1 MAEDELLKNFR
12 GSAHVENGRPE
23 MQSRLDCLHWFGTPV
38 YVFGSINDP
47 IFRVGDIFVALGYHH
62 HLSVPYTVGDLN
74 GRGHLYRVRRADF
87 GNGRCNQYYGL
98 DKNGV
103 ITYLQHVVKADC
115 RPCRSPKAAERAK
128 EILASLEK
136 YLAVRERDTKF
147 WESTGATPTTNQVKA
162 KNTAKAGKSAQTE
175 LDLKFLPKGVPAAPG
190 IYIQYQDVRE
200 VIRIAVSAIRA
211 RIGAEQVVDLAWE
224 ELFRRAPI
232 EMDLNQN
239 RFRK

>member
-98 DKNGV
+98 DKTRTGSGNNR
-103 ITYLQHVVKADC
+103 ADAE
-115 RPCRSPKAAERAK
+115 PCRSQ
-128 EILASLEK
+128 L
-136 YLAVRERDTKF
+136 
-147 WESTGATPTTNQVKA
+147 
-162 KNTAKAGKSAQTE
+162 
-175 LDLKFLPKGVPAAPG
+175 
-190 IYIQYQDVRE
+190 
-200 VIRIAVSAIRA
+200 
-211 RIGAEQVVDLAWE
+211 
-224 ELFRRAPI
+224 
-232 EMDLNQN
+232 
-239 RFRK
+239 